1 MRKVV
6 PVGDYDWRTAPFWA
20 RFQSED
26 EGVQERHTLGPALY
40 STRRGEF
47 FWVNRPPNGPS
58 RKGGDESS
66 QSPISGEA
74 FESKDEL
81 RLWLKEQCHFILSN
95 YPDEFTAPVI

>member
-1 MRKVV
+1 MRQVV
-6 PVGDYDWRTAPFWA
+6 PGGDYDWRTAPFWA
-20 RFQSED
+20 WFQSED
-26 EGVQERHTLGPALY
+26 EGVQERHTRGPALY

-47 FWVNRPPNGPS
+47 FLINRPPNGPP

-66 QSPISGEA
+66 QSPFSGEA

-81 RLWLKEQCHFILSN
+81 RLWLKEQCDFILSN